1 MGEMGNLNTLK
12 CMLARSQA
20 CVIVQTVFLVIF
32 FRFFLLDASK
42 EIAEILFIFSSIN
55 MFCVPLRAHFNP
67 GLAARATM
75 TLSRAQNIGVPK
87 KINTIV

>member
-1 MGEMGNLNTLK
+1 MEHFAGEMGNLNTLK
-12 CMLARSQA
+12 CMLARLQA

-32 FRFFLLDASK
+32 FRFYLLDASK

-75 TLSRAQNIGVPK
+75 TLSRAQNI
-87 KINTIV
+87 

>member
-1 MGEMGNLNTLK
+1 MSEMGNLNTLK
-12 CMLARSQA
+12 CIIARLQA

-32 FRFFLLDASK
+32 SDFIFSMPSK
-42 EIAEILFIFSSIN
+42 EIAEIRSIFSGIN

-75 TLSRAQNIGVPK
+75 TLSRAQNI
-87 KINTIV
+87 